1 MLVDVLGA
9 KEGTM
14 DIVGLELKLNKG
26 PGLGVGRRHEVRQH
40 LVEGVP

>member
-9 KEGTM
+9 KEETM

-26 PGLGVGRRHEVRQH
+26 PGLGVGRRHEGRQH